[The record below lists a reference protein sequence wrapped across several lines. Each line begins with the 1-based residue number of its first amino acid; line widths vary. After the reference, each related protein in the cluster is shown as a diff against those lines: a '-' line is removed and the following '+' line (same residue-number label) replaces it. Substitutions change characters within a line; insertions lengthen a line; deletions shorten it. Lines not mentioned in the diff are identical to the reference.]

1 MELVFMRNGIRSWI
15 MHFSVGVISLLSCV
29 ALFYHLSI
37 GEELLTVSTGVSHR
51 VTTSPIVVVDAGHGG
66 EDCGAVGVSGVF
78 EKDINFKIATYI
90 AAELRSAGCE
100 VIETRTKDA
109 LLYDPATVEKGHKK
123 LTDLSSRLAIA
134 SATPGAIAVSIH
146 MNSFPS
152 PASHGLQVWYSPG
165 HEGSRILAEN
175 IQKSVSERLQ
185 PENSRKVKASNGS
198 MYLLDRAE
206 NPTVLIECGFLTNP
220 EECAKLESTAYQKE
234 LSFVIFGAIMTYI
247 QQSK

>member
-1 MELVFMRNGIRSWI
+1 MRIGVRAWI
-15 MHFSVGVISLLSCV
+15 KHFTVGVLSLCSCI

-37 GEELLTVSTGVSHR
+37 GEDLVTVSAGVHASE
-51 VTTSPIVVVDAGHGG
+51 TPFPTVVVDAGHGG
-66 EDCGAVGVSGVF
+66 EDCGAVGVSGVY
-78 EKDINFKIATYI
+78 EKELNYKIATYL
-90 AAELRSAGCE
+90 AAELRSAGCD

-152 PASHGLQVWYSPG
+152 PTSHGLQVWYSPG
-165 HEGSRILAEN
+165 HESAKTLAEM
-175 IQKSVSERLQ
+175 IQKSVTEHLQ
-185 PENSRKVKASNGS
+185 PGNNRKVKASTGS

-220 EECAKLESTAYQKE
+220 EECAKLESEAYQKE
-234 LSFVIFGAIMTYI
+234 LSFVIFGAIMEHI
-247 QQSK
+247 QDSM

>member
-1 MELVFMRNGIRSWI
+1 MRIEMRTWVK
-15 MHFSVGVISLLSCV
+15 HFAVGLLSLLSCT
-29 ALFYHLSI
+29 ALFYHLSL
-37 GEELLTVSTGVSHR
+37 GEDLVTVTAGIQ
-51 VTTSPIVVVDAGHGG
+51 TAAEPSPTVVIDAGHGG

-78 EKDINFKIATYI
+78 EKELNYKIATYLS
-90 AAELRSAGCE
+90 AELRSAGCE

-152 PASHGLQVWYSPG
+152 PSSHGLQVWYSPG
-165 HEGSRILAEN
+165 QAGAKDLAEK
-175 IQKSVSERLQ
+175 IQRNVTERLQ
-185 PENSRKVKASNGS
+185 PDNHRKVKASTGS
-198 MYLLDRAE
+198 IYLLDRAE

-220 EECAKLESTAYQKE
+220 EECARLESTAYQKE
-234 LSFVIFGAIMTYI
+234 LSFVIFGAIMEYI
-247 QQSK
+247 QETL

>member
-1 MELVFMRNGIRSWI
+1 MRIEMRTWVK
-15 MHFSVGVISLLSCV
+15 HFAVGLLSLLSCM
-29 ALFYHLSI
+29 ALFYHLSL
-37 GEELLTVSTGVSHR
+37 GEDLVTVTADIH
-51 VTTSPIVVVDAGHGG
+51 TAAEPSPTVVIDAGHGG

-78 EKDINFKIATYI
+78 EKELNYKIATYLS
-90 AAELRSAGCE
+90 AELRSAGCE

-152 PASHGLQVWYSPG
+152 PSSHGLQVWYSPG
-165 HEGSRILAEN
+165 QAGAKDLAEK
-175 IQKSVSERLQ
+175 IQRNVTEQLQ
-185 PENSRKVKASNGS
+185 PDNHRKVKASTGS
-198 MYLLDRAE
+198 IYLLDRAE

-220 EECAKLESTAYQKE
+220 EECARLESTAYQKE
-234 LSFVIFGAIMTYI
+234 LSFVIFGAIMEYI
-247 QQSK
+247 QETL